1 MPQMKKAVI
10 TFDPER
16 ISQINI
22 QAEGEVLAYIIREGL
37 LGRPY
42 AKERDINMRII
53 VRIWRWL
60 WQPLTQ
66 PHLPATAAPSPW
78 PAPALPDQE

>member
-42 AKERDINMRII
+42 ATTAPR
-53 VRIWRWL
+53 L
-60 WQPLTQ
+60 WP
-66 PHLPATAAPSPW
+66 TAR
-78 PAPALPDQE
+78 ALPKLS

>member
-42 AKERDINMRII
+42 AKERGIFDIEVSEPHF
-53 VRIWRWL
+53 VRVPYIGE
-60 WQPLTQ
+60 
-66 PHLPATAAPSPW
+66 AS
-78 PAPALPDQE
+78 